1 MKDDILLILEEKA
14 PTFSKGQRKIAAY
27 INEAY
32 DKAAFL
38 TASKLGKTVGVSE
51 STVVRFAVELGYD
64 GYPEMQKAMQE
75 MVMNR
80 LTSVQ
85 RMGIANDRIG
95 NQDVLSSVL
104 QADADKIR
112 QTSETVSRD
121 AFRQS
126 VNAILRARRIYILGV
141 RSASALA
148 NFTGYYLNYMF
159 DNVQVITASG
169 AGEMFENLVGVSDED
184 VILAFSFPRYSTA
197 TLKAAQYCRSVGAT
211 VIGLTNSNISPLA
224 QSCDHVLAAKSDM
237 VSLVDSLVAP
247 LSVVNALIVSLASAR
262 EQELKKSF
270 DTLERVWEEY
280 NVYEKRVDNP

>member
-27 INEAY
+27 ITQSY

-85 RMGIANDRIG
+85 RIGIANDRIG

-112 QTSETVSRD
+112 QTSETISRES
-121 AFRQS
+121 FRLS
-126 VNAILRARRIYILGV
+126 VEAILRARRIYIIGV

-148 NFTGYYLNYMF
+148 NFTAYYLNYMF
-159 DNVQVITASG
+159 DNVHVITASG
-169 AGEMFENLVGVSDED
+169 AGEMFENLVGVTNED
-184 VILAFSFPRYSTA
+184 VVLAFSFPRYSTA
-197 TLKAAQYCRSVGAT
+197 TLKAAQYCRSIGAT
-211 VIGLTNSNISPLA
+211 VIGLTNSGVSPLA
-224 QSCDHVLAAKSDM
+224 QSCELVLTAKSDM
-237 VSLVDSLVAP
+237 LSLVDSLVAP
-247 LSVVNALIVSLASAR
+247 LSVVNALLVSLAAAR
-262 EQELKKSF
+262 EQELKQSF

-280 NVYEKRVDNP
+280 NVYEKRVDNA